1 MRLNNREKIP
11 LYNFYNILFIG
22 IVLLGIGLFI
32 LEKIKFNLLGLQEY
46 LLLFLP
52 MVLIVIYYYRGRQVF
67 EYDSDSESLTIK
79 NRRIGFLFSGNSN
92 DEFPKYKVQSYQIL
106 NVILYKK
113 LYITIHSKKHQNVTL
128 KYDISYLTKKQRND
142 LKFSLSKIIK
152 VNKEKPVANEN

>member
-1 MRLNNREKIP
+1 M
-11 LYNFYNILFIG
+11 
-22 IVLLGIGLFI
+22 
-32 LEKIKFNLLGLQEY
+32 
-46 LLLFLP
+46 
-52 MVLIVIYYYRGRQVF
+52 
-67 EYDSDSESLTIK
+67 
-79 NRRIGFLFSGNSN
+79 
-92 DEFPKYKVQSYQIL
+92 QSYQIL